1 MTNLVASPSPI
12 SVRFWGVRGSVPSP
26 ITPAALEAKV
36 LAALAAGQ
44 EHPLPPK
51 GDPEALKA
59 WARRHLPFEARST
72 FGGNTTCVEVRCG
85 DELLILDMGT
95 GIRELGLALMPQTL
109 ADRGIRGTILQS
121 HVHWDHVQGY
131 PFWPQLYMPRNVF
144 DNRFSFFGGKEWDR
158 SLEDAL
164 RGQMH
169 APMFPVDHRE
179 LERTA
184 LRMSFDTVWDGR
196 VITLPSAGGDVR
208 ILCRKLNHPQE
219 TYGYRIEHRGAV
231 VAFCTDH
238 EPYAGIHRPLV
249 ELAEGADL
257 FITDCQYTYHEYAGE
272 GGKVQKLGWGHSY
285 PEYVAQVA
293 QLAKAKKVVTTHHDP
308 SASDEHVASIAAA
321 VASLSGVPTVPAH
334 EGLTLAV

>member
-1 MTNLVASPSPI
+1 MTNPTRSPI
-12 SVRFWGVRGSVPSP
+12 TVRFWGVRGSVPSP
-26 ITPAALEAKV
+26 LTPAALERKI
-36 LAALAAGQ
+36 LAALEAGQ

-59 WARRHLPFEARST
+59 WAREHLPFATRST

-85 DELLILDMGT
+85 DELIVLDMGT
-95 GIRELGLALMPQTL
+95 GIRELGTALMPQTL
-109 ADRGIRGTILQS
+109 RDRGIRGTILQS
-121 HVHWDHVQGY
+121 HVHWDHIQGY
-131 PFWPQLYMPRNVF
+131 PFWPQLYMPRGAF

-164 RGQMH
+164 RGQMN

-179 LERTA
+179 LEKTA
-184 LRMSFDTVWDGR
+184 MRMTFDTVWDGR
-196 VITLPSAGGDVR
+196 VITVPTADGDIR

-238 EPYAGIHRPLV
+238 EPYAAVHKPLV
-249 ELAEGADL
+249 ELASGADL
-257 FITDCQYTYHEYAGE
+257 FITDCQYTFHEYSGQT
-272 GGKVQKLGWGHSY
+272 GVQKLGWGHSF
-285 PEYVAQVA
+285 PEYVAEVG
-293 QLAKAKKVVTTHHDP
+293 QLAKAKVIVTTHHDP
-308 SASDEHVASIAAA
+308 AAADEHVVAIADA
-321 VASLSGVPTVPAH
+321 VSKLSGIRAVPAY